1 MLRSLAR
8 DSKGQELVEYA
19 LTLPILMLLVLGI
32 VEFGVAI
39 FAYNTIANAARE
51 GARVGAVVPI
61 LSEADL
67 TPATQTI
74 ENAVIDRTGGL
85 TLNADD
91 NINVVITYTES
102 TTETDMV
109 QVTVNY
115 SHTLI
120 TGMIMQAAGGN
131 AQLHLQSEA
140 TMRREAPL
148 QQ

>member
-8 DSKGQELVEYA
+8 DNRGQELVEYA
-19 LTLPILMLLVLGI
+19 LTLPILLLLILGI
-32 VEFGVAI
+32 VEFGMAI

-61 LSEADL
+61 LSADDL

-74 ENAVIDRTGGL
+74 ENAVRDRTGGL
-85 TLNADD
+85 ALNRPGS
-91 NINVVITYTES
+91 INVVITYTES
-102 TTETDMV
+102 TTDTDMV

-120 TGMIMQAAGGN
+120 TGMIMQAAGGD

>member
-1 MLRSLAR
+1 MLRSLAH
-8 DSKGQELVEYA
+8 DNKGQELVEYA
-19 LTLPILMLLVLGI
+19 LTLPILLLLILGI
-32 VEFGVAI
+32 VEFGAAI
-39 FAYNTIANAARE
+39 FAYNTVANAARE

-61 LSEADL
+61 LSADDL

-74 ENAVIDRTGGL
+74 ENAVRDRTGGL
-85 TLNADD
+85 ALNRPD

-102 TTETDMV
+102 TTDTDMV